1 MDFSI
6 PPDYLAQAEKC
17 MEWANRAT
25 DAETE
30 LHWLNM
36 AQAYLALAGAL
47 EKEAPHPVWGDASL
61 LDFHYSIS
69 PTRH

>member
-1 MDFSI
+1 MDFST
-6 PPDYLAQAEKC
+6 PPNYLAQAEKC

-36 AQAYLALAGAL
+36 AQAYLALAEVL
-47 EKEAPHPVWGDASL
+47 EMKTPHSSWEDASL
-61 LDFHYSIS
+61 LEFNHPIS

>member
-1 MDFSI
+1 MDFNTL
-6 PPDYLAQAEKC
+6 PDYLAQAEKC

-36 AQAYLALAGAL
+36 AQAYLSLASAV
-47 EKEAPHPVWGDASL
+47 EKDEHDPLWGDASL
-61 LDFHYSIS
+61 LGFDHPIS

>member
-1 MDFSI
+1 MVFST
-6 PPDYLAQAEKC
+6 PPDYRAQAEKC

-36 AQAYLALAGAL
+36 AQAYLSLASAV
-47 EKEAPHPVWGDASL
+47 EKDEAHPVWDDASL
-61 LDFHYSIS
+61 LEFNRSVS
-69 PTRH
+69 QTRH